1 MTAQPPVST
10 QVEGTL
16 VYADGSALSRFLDEA
31 PGHAAWLAWV
41 SGREDRL
48 VTSALGAGELRRI
61 AASRGR
67 AAKDTVAQVL
77 DDIGVLRVSDQSLK
91 VAAHVAVALPSFVA
105 LQLGIAVAHPDID
118 TVATYD
124 VDLARVSALYRLAV
138 VSPGWPDRWWER
150 AP

>member
-1 MTAQPPVST
+1 MTTQPPAST
-10 QVEGTL
+10 PVEGAL
-16 VYADGSALSRFLDEA
+16 VYADGSALSRYLDEA

-41 SGREDRL
+41 AGREDRL

-67 AAKDTVAQVL
+67 AARDTAAQVL
-77 DDIGVLRVSDQSLK
+77 DDIDVLRVSDQSLK
-91 VAAHVAVALPSFVA
+91 VAAHVMVALPSFVA

>member
-1 MTAQPPVST
+1 VTTQPPDST
-10 QVEGTL
+10 PVEGTL
-16 VYADGSALSRFLDEA
+16 VYADGSALSRYLDGA
-31 PGHAAWLAWV
+31 PGHAEWLAWV
-41 SGREDRL
+41 SGHEGRL

-61 AASRGR
+61 AARRGR
-67 AAKDTVAQVL
+67 SARDTAAHVL
-77 DDIGVLRVSDQSLK
+77 DGVDVLQVSDQSLK
-91 VAAHVAVALPSFVA
+91 VAAHVAVVLPSFVA

-138 VSPGWPDRWWER
+138 VSPGWPDRWWEL

>member
-1 MTAQPPVST
+1 MTTQPPAST
-10 QVEGTL
+10 PVEGAL
-16 VYADGSALSRFLDEA
+16 VYADGSALSRYLDEA

-41 SGREDRL
+41 AGREDRL
-48 VTSALGAGELRRI
+48 VTSALGAGERRRI

-67 AAKDTVAQVL
+67 AARDTAAQVL
-77 DDIGVLRVSDQSLK
+77 DDIDVLRVSDQSLK
-91 VAAHVAVALPSFVA
+91 VAAHVMVALPSFVA